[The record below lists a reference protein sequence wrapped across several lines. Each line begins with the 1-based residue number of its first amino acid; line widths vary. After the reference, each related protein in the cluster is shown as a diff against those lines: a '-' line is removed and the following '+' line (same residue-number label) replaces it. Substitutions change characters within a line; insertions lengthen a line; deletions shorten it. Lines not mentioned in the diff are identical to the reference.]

1 MARRRGS
8 VACFAETGQA
18 GRQKTEERHGG
29 TGARRPIRNGCGPD
43 GPAPPVTPLLHLR
56 CGDDLRGRLQSAGIA
71 GEYLCFADPVC
82 VGPAQ
87 DDGDLMAWL
96 GMRARYVALHTGQD
110 PAAVRLRLGR
120 EYAALNGLHR
130 REAVWLWFEHDLWD
144 QVALMRILSLLAEKR
159 LLRGRLMLLPAD
171 GERCFPELSDAELGA
186 LQPAPLSDLQIEQA
200 AEAWAAFAAPDP
212 RGLDALSRRE
222 LALPFLGAALRRH
235 LRDLPWRTDGLGETE
250 RRVLR
255 AIAEG
260 AAAEAEVLRRLA
272 KDDPVFHLTDLIVR
286 EVIGRLRQGPN
297 RLVSRDE
304 ALHPTPR
311 GSAVLAGT
319 DRFRPPPRFH
329 AGAHVLPDPPWFWD
343 PELAAVV
350 AGP

>member
-1 MARRRGS
+1 M
-8 VACFAETGQA
+8 
-18 GRQKTEERHGG
+18 
-29 TGARRPIRNGCGPD
+29 
-43 GPAPPVTPLLHLR
+43 TPLLHLR
-56 CGDDLRGRLQSAGIA
+56 CGDDLRSRLQSAGIA

-96 GMRARYVALHTGQD
+96 GMRARYVALHAGQD

-144 QVALMRILSLLAEKR
+144 QIALIRILSLLAEKR
-159 LLRGRLMLLPAD
+159 LLRGKLLLMPAD
-171 GERCFPELSDAELGA
+171 GERSFPMLSDAELGA
-186 LQPAPLSDLQIEQA
+186 LHPAPLSDLQIEQA
-200 AEAWAAFAAPDP
+200 AEAWAAFASSDP

-222 LALPFLGAALRRH
+222 LALPFLAAALRRH
-235 LRDLPWRTDGLGETE
+235 LRDLPWTTDGLGETE

-255 AIAEG
+255 AIAAGATDEAAVFDRVREG
-260 AAAEAEVLRRLA
+260 
-272 KDDPVFHLTDLIVR
+272 DSIFHLTDLILR

-304 ALHPTPR
+304 ELHPTPR
-311 GSAVLAGT
+311 GAAVLAGT

-329 AGAHVLPDPPWFWD
+329 AGVHVLPDPPWLWD
-343 PELAAVV
+343 PGQAAAVPGGG
-350 AGP
+350 A

>member
-1 MARRRGS
+1 MARI
-8 VACFAETGQA
+8 
-18 GRQKTEERHGG
+18 
-29 TGARRPIRNGCGPD
+29 RP
-43 GPAPPVTPLLHLR
+43 AVTPLLNLR
-56 CGDDLRGRLQSAGIA
+56 CGDDLRSRLQSAGIA

-96 GMRARYVALHTGQD
+96 GMRARYVALHASQD

-130 REAVWLWFEHDLWD
+130 REAVWFWFEHDLWD
-144 QVALMRILSLLAEKR
+144 QAALIRILSLLAEKR
-159 LLRGRLMLLPAD
+159 LLRGKLHLMPAD
-171 GERCFPELSDAELGA
+171 GERTFPELTDAELAA
-186 LQPAPLSDLQIEQA
+186 LQPVPLSDLQIEQA
-200 AEAWAAFAAPDP
+200 AEAWAAFASPDP
-212 RGLDALSRRE
+212 RGLDAFSRRE
-222 LALPFLGAALRRH
+222 LALPFLAAALRRH
-235 LRDLPWRTDGLGETE
+235 LRDLPWTTDGLGETE

-260 AAAEAEVLRRLA
+260 AVEEGAVFRILRNSDR
-272 KDDPVFHLTDLIVR
+272 VFHVTDLIVR

-297 RLVSRDE
+297 RLLMRE
-304 ALHPTPR
+304 NPLRPTPR
-311 GSAVLAGT
+311 GAAVLAGT

-343 PELAAVV
+343 PAQAA
-350 AGP
+350 AIQGPKA